1 MRKMK
6 RPLAVVGF
14 TMLTVLSVLCFLQRT
29 ALTLVLFAT
38 FFLTLFVSLIFKK
51 LRQTVFLPVIFGS
64 AAAACLLL
72 LCFEGFVF
80 LPAEGFCGDRV
91 EITATVEEYPHESS
105 NEKRLYFLSKL
116 VSVNGKAAKGKV
128 RLSFPAH
135 EWKRNTPL
143 LPGET
148 KKLEPGDEVTFVGKL
163 YPIASGNSF
172 FRNYFKSCGFS
183 LSAYPLDRVTVQ
195 KIKTGTIKSFLFC
208 ERKKAE
214 NQILSAFDSDV
225 SGVVVSVLMGS
236 REYVSDEVYSSFSK
250 SGTAHTMAVSGLHLS
265 IWIMFILEIL
275 RRRGAAS
282 RPVVAF
288 MMLFV
293 LLIMFF
299 ASFSGSVK
307 RAGLMMLLYLC
318 SELFSGKADSL
329 NSLGFSA
336 MFVLCLNP
344 YSAVNPSFLLSFL
357 ATFSIILF
365 AIPFSELFLQKL
377 KNRFHLKKVPR
388 LLSAVTVS
396 VFISVFAELATLP
409 LQVRCFGGFSSV
421 GVITNLLFLPAFSP
435 AVLCSG
441 LYVMFYFVPLLS
453 KALLFLAQ
461 TAVRYCVFAAK
472 LMSSFRY
479 SYISVRE
486 GLAWPVFCFIAVLFT
501 LLYFF
506 LRRLKKGRALLRRAA

>member
-1 MRKMK
+1 MRGMK

-29 ALTLVLFAT
+29 EVTFVLCAVLFLA
-38 FFLTLFVSLIFKK
+38 LFVSLIFKK
-51 LRQTVFLPVIFGS
+51 FRQTVFLPVIFGS

-80 LPAEGFCGDRV
+80 LSTEGYCGERI

-105 NEKRLYFLSKL
+105 NGKRLYFLSEL
-116 VSVNGKAAKGKV
+116 VLVDGKAAKGKV

-143 LPGET
+143 LPEET
-148 KKLEPGDEVTFVGKL
+148 KKLEPGDEVTFIGKL
-163 YPIASGNSF
+163 YPIASGDPS

-183 LSAYPLDRVTVQ
+183 LSAYPLAEVTVQ
-195 KIKTGTIKSFLFC
+195 KGKAGTLKTLLLR
-208 ERKKAE
+208 ERKKAV

-236 REYVSDEVYSSFSK
+236 KEYMSDEVYASFSK

-282 RPVVAF
+282 KPVVVF

-307 RAGLMMLLYLC
+307 RAGLMMLLYLG

-336 MFVLCLNP
+336 MLVLCLNP

-357 ATFSIILF
+357 ATLSIVLF
-365 AIPFSELFLQKL
+365 AIPFSDLFLEKI
-377 KNRFHLKKVPR
+377 KNRFHLKKVPK
-388 LLSAVTVS
+388 LLNAVTVS
-396 VFISVFAELATLP
+396 VLISIFAELATLP
-409 LQVRCFGGFSSV
+409 LQVRYFGGFSSV

-453 KALLFLAQ
+453 KVLLFLTQ
-461 TAVRYCVFAAK
+461 IAVRYCVFAAE

-479 SYISVRE
+479 SYISVNA
-486 GLAWPVFCFIAVLFT
+486 GLALPIFCFVAVLFT
-501 LLYFF
+501 LLYLF
-506 LRRLKKGRALLRRAA
+506 LRRLKKERALLRRAA